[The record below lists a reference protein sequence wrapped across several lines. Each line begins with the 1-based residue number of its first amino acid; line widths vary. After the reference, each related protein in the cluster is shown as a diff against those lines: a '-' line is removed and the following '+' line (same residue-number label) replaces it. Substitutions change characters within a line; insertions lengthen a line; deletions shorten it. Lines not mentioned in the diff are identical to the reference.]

1 VLRLMPVVY
10 DWKVKRKVF
19 RWYREL
25 KTVELELRR
34 NPDAAD
40 TAELLER
47 LEEIEDGV
55 DRTEVPLTYW
65 DYVYALR
72 GHIEMVRAKLLR
84 DPEKPAVLP
93 PPPQ

>member
-1 VLRLMPVVY
+1 MRIMPAVY

-25 KTVELELRR
+25 KAVELEAR
-34 NPDAAD
+34 NHLDALD

-55 DRTEVPLTYW
+55 DHTEVPLTYW

-72 GHIEMVRAKLLR
+72 GHIELVRAKLLR
-84 DPEKPAVLP
+84 DPVKPAVLSP
-93 PPPQ
+93 PPE